1 MFAMVA
7 SMLFDHPE
15 GFFVLSISRS
25 VLERFRTACRRA
37 GLRKSRRAASPLVTL
52 LGTAEGYR
60 LQAFSRD
67 LAIEYVVAGP
77 GSDIVLRLPLE
88 ALDTCAGR
96 NDESATFDVDIDG
109 RVALSW
115 LDYGVPRRSEHSQPP
130 AGDESFPPSPA
141 TFAMNDACLWNAL
154 GDAVGCTDE
163 QSSRYALC
171 CLNLCGGTSRIE
183 ATDGR
188 RALVQ
193 TGYHFGWEENV
204 LVPGNKLLGYADIDP
219 GETIE
224 IGRTDDWVALRVGHW
239 LIQLRIQ
246 KEARF
251 PNIEQVIPNPE
262 FARSRLELSAGDADF
277 LKKAISRLPCDDAVH
292 RPITL
297 DLNGKVL
304 VRSRELASTC
314 PVEVDLRSSQ
324 LEGDPIMLNSDRRY
338 LEHALRLGFR
348 RIVFHAPNSPALAV
362 DERRQFLWAVLDK
375 GSAIPRHE
383 DAQRIE
389 SPLAAVKI
397 SKRRRAAGVRLAA

>member
-1 MFAMVA
+1 M
-7 SMLFDHPE
+7 
-15 GFFVLSISRS
+15 LSISRS
-25 VLERFRTACRRA
+25 VLQSFRTACRRA
-37 GLRKSRRAASPLVTL
+37 GLRRSRRAVNPVVTL
-52 LGTAEGYR
+52 LGTELGYR
-60 LQAFSRD
+60 LQVLSRE
-67 LAIEYVVAGP
+67 LAIEYSAP
-77 GSDIVLRLPLE
+77 ASGSNIVIRLPLE
-88 ALDTCAGR
+88 ALDACSGR
-96 NDESATFDVDIDG
+96 GDEHVTFDVEVDG
-109 RVALSW
+109 RVAIRW
-115 LDYGVPRRSEHSQPP
+115 TDQGVPRRSEYSQPP
-130 AGDESFPPSPA
+130 EGKESFPTPPTTVTA
-141 TFAMNDACLWNAL
+141 NDSTLWNAL
-154 GDAVGCTDE
+154 GDAVTCTDE
-163 QSSRYALC
+163 QSSRYALG
-171 CLNLCGGTSRIE
+171 CLNLCGGTGRIE

-204 LVPGNKLLGYADIDP
+204 LVPGNKLLGCAEIDP

-224 IGRTDDWVALRVGHW
+224 IGRTEDWVALRVGHW

-262 FARSRLELSAGDADF
+262 FARSRLELSPCDADF
-277 LKKAISRLPCDDAVH
+277 LRTTLTRMPCDDAVH

-297 DLNGKVL
+297 DLNGQVL

-383 DAQRIE
+383 HAQRIE
-389 SPLAAVKI
+389 SPLAAVEI
-397 SKRRRAAGVRLAA
+397 SKLRRAAGVRLAA